1 MTLWLPL
8 LDYAR
13 SYRPV
18 VDHVLPHLQSMSAGA
33 CVEVRGAHPA
43 LLASLEVFSGLR
55 YEAQPQA
62 GKSPRCEA
70 LIQVAKGPTQ
80 LLPTSL
86 PGWQLGATVL
96 RPTDREE
103 KVGVYRRV
111 ADAP

>member
-1 MTLWLPL
+1 LPL

-18 VDHVLPHLQSMSAGA
+18 VDRVLPHLGSLSVGA

-55 YEAQPQA
+55 YEAQPEEEQ
-62 GKSPRCEA
+62 SPRCEA
-70 LIQVAKGPTQ
+70 LIQVANGPTQ
-80 LLPTSL
+80 KLLPSM
-86 PGWQLGATVL
+86 PGWQLVATVL

-103 KVGVYRRV
+103 KVGVYRR
-111 ADAP
+111 AANAP